1 MAVFI
6 SITVVYLIY
15 TLKDVLLLYYVKTR
29 NSMIV
34 VLNGL
39 CHIVGWRI
47 SVVDFYLGESGNS
60 YFNTGVEISMDQ
72 FYSV

>member
-1 MAVFI
+1 
-6 SITVVYLIY
+6 
-15 TLKDVLLLYYVKTR
+15 
-29 NSMIV
+29 MIV

-72 FYSV
+72 FYFVQMDLNLDVYLIWMIIKFCVLQIP